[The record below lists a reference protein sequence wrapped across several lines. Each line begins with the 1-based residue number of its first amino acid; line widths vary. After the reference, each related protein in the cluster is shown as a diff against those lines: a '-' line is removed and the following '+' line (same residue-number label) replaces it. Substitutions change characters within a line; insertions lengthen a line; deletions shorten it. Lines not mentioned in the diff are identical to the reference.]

1 MSWYFRQYGFYI
13 FYCRPIFKNPAQLFF
28 DNSIVTQLFFILGFA
43 DAYCT
48 VLYYIYTILYTVYG
62 LFFHSKH
69 LFLEIF
75 YVLKHTLMSSS
86 ILRKRRTTQ
95 EVIL

>member
-1 MSWYFRQYGFYI
+1 MVFIYFTVI
-13 FYCRPIFKNPAQLFF
+13 NPAQLFF

-48 VLYYIYTILYTVYG
+48 VLYIYTILYTVYG